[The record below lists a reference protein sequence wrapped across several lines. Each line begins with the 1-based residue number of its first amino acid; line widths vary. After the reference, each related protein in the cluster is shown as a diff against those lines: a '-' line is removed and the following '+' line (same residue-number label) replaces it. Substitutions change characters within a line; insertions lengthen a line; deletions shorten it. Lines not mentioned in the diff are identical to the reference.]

1 VINILVPPLRERREE
16 IPGFVRYFVERYG
29 RLFNFPEPAISAGD
43 IEAFVGHP
51 WPGNI
56 RELENFIKR
65 MIVLQ
70 DAALPRTL
78 TVTPALPPAS
88 SGPGAEPFSA
98 TKELS
103 LKEISRRAVM
113 EAERQV
119 IRRALEQCRWNRVK
133 TAKMLKISYRALLYK
148 IKDMGL
154 KQDSAAS

>member
-1 VINILVPPLRERREE
+1 M
-16 IPGFVRYFVERYG
+16 
-29 RLFNFPEPAISAGD
+29 
-43 IEAFVGHP
+43 EAFVQHA

-65 MIVLQ
+65 MIVLR
-70 DAALPRTL
+70 DMALPRTL
-78 TVTPALPPAS
+78 VTSPPLPAVSRGGGLESFAT
-88 SGPGAEPFSA
+88 

-103 LKEISRRAVM
+103 LKEISRRAVL

-119 IRRALEQCRWNRVK
+119 IVRALEHCRWNRVK

>member
-1 VINILVPPLRERREE
+1 
-16 IPGFVRYFVERYG
+16 
-29 RLFNFPEPAISAGD
+29 
-43 IEAFVGHP
+43 
-51 WPGNI
+51 
-56 RELENFIKR
+56 

-70 DAALPRTL
+70 DLSLTRSLLSVPTIPAASPDGGE
-78 TVTPALPPAS
+78 AFA
-88 SGPGAEPFSA
+88 A
-98 TKELS
+98 TKGLS
-103 LKEISRRAVM
+103 LKEISRRAVL

>member
-1 VINILVPPLRERREE
+1 
-16 IPGFVRYFVERYG
+16 VRYFAERYG
-29 RLFNFPEPAISAGD
+29 RLFNFPEPSISPED
-43 IEAFVGHP
+43 MEAFVGHA

-78 TVTPALPPAS
+78 TVGPPLPSAT
-88 SGPGAEPFSA
+88 PGAGVEPFTA

-103 LKEISRRAVM
+103 LKEISRRAVL

-133 TAKMLKISYRALLYK
+133 TARMLKISYRALLYK